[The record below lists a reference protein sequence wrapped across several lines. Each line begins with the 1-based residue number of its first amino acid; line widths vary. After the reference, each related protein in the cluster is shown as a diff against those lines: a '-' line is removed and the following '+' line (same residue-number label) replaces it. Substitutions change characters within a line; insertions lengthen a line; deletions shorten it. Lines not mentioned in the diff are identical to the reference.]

1 MLIETIT
8 FTMWNYLKLSNLP
21 AVEGLSQIEADLNR
35 KVQIAY
41 YAAALL
47 SRFDVYGIL
56 LLHGLKILLGT

>member
-1 MLIETIT
+1 
-8 FTMWNYLKLSNLP
+8 MWNYLKLSNLP

-47 SRFDVYGIL
+47 FLI
-56 LLHGLKILLGT
+56 